1 VHAGQID
8 HPAVNGPYRVIV
20 SNIDLKTLISLLP
33 SFAALLASDGVLLL
47 SGVLLDEE
55 DTLTARLDAHGFL
68 LRERY
73 TMGEWWGG
81 VAGRA
86 I

>member
-1 VHAGQID
+1 MK
-8 HPAVNGPYRVIV
+8 
-20 SNIDLKTLISLLP
+20 NIDLKSLISLLP
-33 SFAALLASDGVLLL
+33 SFAALLALDGVLLL

-55 DTLTARLDAHGFL
+55 DALTARLDGHGFL
-68 LRERY
+68 LRDRY